1 MNEFVR
7 TLAGILTLGLSE
19 LVKAIKENTKC
30 PYDYIYKQ
38 KGKQK
43 CCKWRNKCALSF
55 QCMEDI
61 ESCRRVHKVYDQAK
75 KDNAV
80 PNENNQ

>member
-1 MNEFVR
+1 MNEAIRVVV
-7 TLAGILTLGLSE
+7 GVLTLGLSE
-19 LVKAIKENTKC
+19 LVKVIKENSKC

-61 ESCRRVHKVYDQAK
+61 ESCRRVHQVHEQAR
-75 KDNAV
+75 KDGAL
-80 PNENNQ
+80 PEELMH